1 MSLIAIGWDGH
12 IRGSG
17 AANKMKKKSTHYG
30 HGPSSKI
37 LYLFGN
43 GEIVD
48 DLEIFGFAERIFLIR
63 INIFPGNNKIMPSK
77 AKRSH
82 MTMVVHG
89 PHEPVDELL
98 LLGSRVVHHR
108 HRDRCRV
115 VLVLR
120 QTQLVQPSI
129 GT

>member
-1 MSLIAIGWDGH
+1 MAK
-12 IRGSG
+12 RK
-17 AANKMKKKSTHYG
+17 AQKCFT
-30 HGPSSKI
+30 
-37 LYLFGN
+37 YLVFGN
-43 GEIVD
+43 EEIVD
-48 DLEIFGFAERIFLIR
+48 DLEILDFAERILLIR
-63 INIFPGNNKIMPSK
+63 INIFPGNEKIMPSK

-98 LLGSRVVHHR
+98 FMGGRVVHHR
-108 HRDRCRV
+108 NRDRCRV

-129 GT
+129 GS